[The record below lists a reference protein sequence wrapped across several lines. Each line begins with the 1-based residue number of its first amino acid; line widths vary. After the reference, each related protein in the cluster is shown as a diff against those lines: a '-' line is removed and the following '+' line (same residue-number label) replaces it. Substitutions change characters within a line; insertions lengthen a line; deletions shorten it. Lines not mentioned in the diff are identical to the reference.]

1 MANFE
6 PNSKVSHYS
15 RKFKSDFGYS
25 RDISSG
31 DIPAANVQDAS
42 TLHNVTSLNDNPAT
56 ADTIAQRRINVP
68 SANAH
73 LKPHHVGIK
82 PLSVQGSSNSSLYGA
97 TPPASDQYNQY
108 SSDFQ

>member
-6 PNSKVSHYS
+6 PNSKVSHFS

-25 RDISSG
+25 RDISTA
-31 DIPAANVQDAS
+31 DIPAANTVDAS
-42 TLHNVTSLNDNPAT
+42 TLHNETSLNDTPAT
-56 ADTIAQRRINVP
+56 AETVAQRRINVP

-73 LKPHHVGIK
+73 LKPNHVGVK

-97 TPPASDQYNQY
+97 TPPASAQYNQY
-108 SSDFQ
+108 STDFQ